1 MQRLNRAKEA
11 VMNHFLFLS
20 VLIFSVF
27 SFLAV
32 AVWSENRRKER
43 ESYYR
48 GEALK
53 KIAEGTGG
61 GAAVEFLREQ
71 DKLARRARHEG
82 IRIGGIVTSAVSVA
96 FTLFLHVVTTSNRP
110 GVWTLGLIP
119 LSVGLA
125 LLAYGYLLAPK
136 EPQDAARAGK

>member
-1 MQRLNRAKEA
+1 
-11 VMNHFLFLS
+11 MNHFLLVS
-20 VLIFSVF
+20 VLFLSVF

-43 ESYYR
+43 EAFYR

-61 GAAVEFLREQ
+61 ATAVEFLREQ
-71 DKLARRARHEG
+71 DRLARRRRDEG
-82 IRIGGIVTSAVSVA
+82 IRIGGLVTSAASLGFSV
-96 FTLFLHVVTTSNRP
+96 FLRVVTEGNRP

-119 LSVGLA
+119 LCTGIA

-136 EPQDAARAGK
+136 DGDDSPAAK